1 MSWFGFSGTLNFDL
15 FKKHHMKDQRE
26 CLVCRKSQLEM
37 PVTKF
42 YHQDSAFYICARH
55 IPILIHDPQKLV
67 GLLPDA
73 DKMEGA

>member
-1 MSWFGFSGTLNFDL
+1 LITANFEQKLKTMSEQ
-15 FKKHHMKDQRE
+15 KKCIVCQR
-26 CLVCRKSQLEM
+26 SQEEM
-37 PVTKF
+37 PVTEF
-42 YHQDSAFYICARH
+42 YHKEASFYICAQH

>member
-1 MSWFGFSGTLNFDL
+1 MV
-15 FKKHHMKDQRE
+15 DQKN
-26 CLVCRKSQLEM
+26 CLVCQKSQLEM

-42 YHQDSAFYICARH
+42 YYQDSSFYICAQH

-73 DKMEGA
+73 DKMKGA